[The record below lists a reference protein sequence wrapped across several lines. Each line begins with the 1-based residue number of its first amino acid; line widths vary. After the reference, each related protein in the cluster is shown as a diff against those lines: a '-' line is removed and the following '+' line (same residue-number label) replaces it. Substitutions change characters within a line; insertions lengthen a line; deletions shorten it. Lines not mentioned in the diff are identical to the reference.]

1 MSCQALEALENHDFP
16 GFGFADAHAEKS
28 ATASTAY
35 HPASL
40 TMTFAATIVMQ
51 FVEEDLLDLDA
62 PISRWKI
69 ELPGAD
75 AIRVRHL
82 LTHTSE
88 DVPGAACRYNGNRAP
103 PRIAP
108 RSAGPPRRHP

>member
-1 MSCQALEALENHDFP
+1 
-16 GFGFADAHAEKS
+16 
-28 ATASTAY
+28 
-35 HPASL
+35 
-40 TMTFAATIVMQ
+40 MTFAATIVMQ

-69 ELPGAD
+69 DLPGAD

-88 DVPGAACRYNGNRAP
+88 DVPGAAFRYNGQPRTASNSASISGAASTLPVITTYSP
-103 PRIAP
+103 P
-108 RSAGPPRRHP
+108 